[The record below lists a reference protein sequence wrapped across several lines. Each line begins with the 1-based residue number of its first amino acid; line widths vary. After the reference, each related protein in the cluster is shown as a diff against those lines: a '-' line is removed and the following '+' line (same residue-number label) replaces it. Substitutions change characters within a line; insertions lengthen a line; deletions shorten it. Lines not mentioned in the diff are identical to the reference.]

1 MPLIQLDQ
9 TVGALFPGLLP
20 PAPQTT
26 YAAWPVWRD
35 STTKEVKFQPVTKRQ
50 AVKLWHDARRF
61 ERQTRQPG
69 KQDGAIGR
77 NGMAVLHALLFD
89 FLNYRSG
96 ALYPSWAA
104 IAFKAC
110 ISVRSVGR
118 GLVMLKAAG
127 VLNWLRRCI
136 EDWIDGRFTL
146 RQETNAYAVLPC
158 SQWRGYSAPP
168 PAPPP
173 DPGTWG
179 DHPPMPRGLDLAA
192 IVAREGGD
200 LRARIAALESDAG
213 DGLAAA
219 LARLGRLVTGQ
230 KP

>member
-1 MPLIQLDQ
+1 MPLIPLHQ
-9 TVGALFPGLLP
+9 TVGSLFPGLVP
-20 PAPQTT
+20 PALST
-26 YAAWPVWRD
+26 YATWPVWRD
-35 STTKEVKFQPVTKRQ
+35 STTKEVKFQPMPKRQ

-77 NGMAVLHALLFD
+77 NGLAVLQALLFD
-89 FLNYRSG
+89 FLNYKSG

-110 ISVRSVGR
+110 VSVRSVGR

-127 VLNWLRRCI
+127 VLNWLRRCV

-146 RQETNAYAVLPC
+146 RQETNAYAVLPT
-158 SQWRGYSAPP
+158 SNWRGYSGPP
-168 PAPPP
+168 PAPQP
-173 DPGTWG
+173 DAGTWG
-179 DHPPMPRGLDLAA
+179 EHLGMGSLLDIAA
-192 IVAREGGD
+192 QAGRDGG
-200 LRARIAALESDAG
+200 RAARIAALESDPG
-213 DGLAAA
+213 DKLAAA
-219 LARLGRLVTGQ
+219 LARLGRVMTGQ